1 VQGAMRRR
9 AQMRS
14 NGLGKSHPST
24 SDWTGLDDS
33 AITNQCRG
41 SGRCRTREP
50 QVNLI
55 QLIDENGQRAV
66 ATVDGDT
73 ARIVNQAASVYSL
86 ATAALDR
93 GISLPA
99 MIAESGLGKQVDR
112 NVLLAEGRLL
122 SPIDHPDPA
131 HLYVTGTGL
140 THLGS
145 ASTRD
150 AMHKAVGTKTEEKL
164 TDSMKMFRMGL
175 EGGKPAQGEI
185 GVQPEWFYKGN
196 GYSVV
201 APGHPIPSPAFAK
214 DAGEEPEIAGI
225 YVIDQNGQ
233 PRRLGFALANEFS
246 DHVTERV
253 NYLFLAHSKLR
264 ACSIGP
270 ELRLGDLPRHIE
282 GTSRILRDGKTL
294 WEKPFLSGED
304 NMSHTI
310 ANLEYHHFKY
320 DLFRNPG
327 DVHVHMF
334 GTATLSFAD
343 GITTQA
349 GDVFE
354 ISESQFG
361 APLRNAVAIDAEH
374 PVSVGTLY

>member
-1 VQGAMRRR
+1 M
-9 AQMRS
+9 
-14 NGLGKSHPST
+14 
-24 SDWTGLDDS
+24 
-33 AITNQCRG
+33 
-41 SGRCRTREP
+41 
-50 QVNLI
+50 NLI
-55 QLIDENGQRAV
+55 QFNTREGGRAV
-66 ATVDGDT
+66 ALIEKDQALTVKDT
-73 ARIVNQAASVYSL
+73 HTVYELAQAAISARRTLRAEADSRGFG
-86 ATAALDR
+86 AA
-93 GISLPA
+93 
-99 MIAESGLGKQVDR
+99 VD
-112 NVLLAEGRLL
+112 VAAIVADGRLL
-122 SPIDHPDPA
+122 PPIDHPDPA

-145 ASTRD
+145 AATRD
-150 AMHKAVGTKTEEKL
+150 SMHKSAAEAADAPM

-175 EGGKPAQGEI
+175 EGGKPQNGEK

-196 GYSVV
+196 GHAVV
-201 APGHPIPSPAFAK
+201 APGHAIPSPSFAE

-225 YVIDQNGQ
+225 YIVGPDGQ
-233 PRRLGFALANEFS
+233 PRRLGFAIANEFS

-264 ACSIGP
+264 ACSFGP
-270 ELRLGDLPRHIE
+270 ELLVGDLSKDIA
-282 GTSRILRDGKTL
+282 GTSRIVRDGETL

-327 DVHVHMF
+327 DIHVHMF

-343 GITTQA
+343 NVTTKD

-354 ISESQFG
+354 ISAPAFG
-361 APLRNAVAIDAEH
+361 LPLKNAIAGVPEHELKIAPL
-374 PVSVGTLY
+374 Y